1 MTVFRNIILETQDN
15 IAVVQINRPEAM
27 NALDKGLLNELVSAL
42 DLVNQSPDI
51 KGLIITGAGKAF
63 VAGAD
68 ISQMQSYSSEEGRE
82 YAAYAQSVFNKIE
95 AMTKPAIAAVNGFAL
110 GGGCE
115 LALACDFIIAG
126 GKAVFGQPEVSLG
139 IIPCF
144 GGTQRLSRYVGIG
157 KAKEM
162 IFTGNFVQADEA
174 EKIGLVSKVVEQEVL
189 IDEAIDTMNKIISN
203 APLAIK
209 YAKIAVNSSYDLDL
223 KSGLELEKDLVG
235 LCFATEDQSEG
246 MVAFVEKRAAT
257 FKKK

>member
-1 MTVFRNIILETQDN
+1 MTVFRNLILETKDD
-15 IAVVQINRPEAM
+15 IAVVQLNKPKVM
-27 NALDKGLLNELVSAL
+27 NALDKGLLNELLDAL
-42 DLVNQSPDI
+42 DLLNQSPNI

-68 ISQMQSYSSEEGRE
+68 ISQMRSYSSEEGRE

-95 AMTKPAIAAVNGFAL
+95 AMSKPVIAAVNGFAL

-126 GKAVFGQPEVSLG
+126 EKAVFGQPEVSLG

-162 IFTGNFVQADEA
+162 IFTGNFVQSDEA

-189 IDEAIDTMNKIISN
+189 IDEAIDTMKKIISN